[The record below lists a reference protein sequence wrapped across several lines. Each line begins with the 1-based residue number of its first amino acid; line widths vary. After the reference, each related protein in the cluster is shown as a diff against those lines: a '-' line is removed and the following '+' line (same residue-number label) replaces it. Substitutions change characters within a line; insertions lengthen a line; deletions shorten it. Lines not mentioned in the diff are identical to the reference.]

1 MSPRKK
7 GLHLNLP
14 PLNNQLNTNSTSPV
28 ISYLMNSVKVA
39 DVHES
44 SDYVK
49 VTFNVESLVVKEMT
63 ERHLLKYLQEQ
74 YACTY
79 QKPAMFEFI
88 VESRQQSMLLDFP
101 QDQVQAN
108 STDKESTENEP
119 APVTFLKFKS
129 KYELSHQFRFETLIP
144 TLENSFSIQALQ
156 TLALDKSITMPFALI
171 KGPSGSGKSHLLHAA
186 GWFSLSQHPSLKIK
200 VVSGDEFINDFQ
212 TALFTKTM
220 GAFRDKYR
228 LKTDLL
234 LIDDIQALQKAKGTQ
249 VELFNLMNDY
259 SLAGKKIFFTAD
271 CDLME
276 IDSIDDRLKSRFLA
290 GLQLNLESPCYDSK
304 LRYFQAQLISNA
316 LDIPNDL
323 ITQISQ
329 HFGSCYRSVE
339 GIVNRLIMLKKISG
353 YLDLPALEKMFPQKS
368 KEVLKSLSVEAIIE
382 ETAFKHKIKVS
393 DIKGK
398 NRSKLVF
405 AARKE
410 AITRI
415 RTELNV
421 SVTEL
426 ARIFLRDHT
435 SILNAL
441 K

>member
-14 PLNNQLNTNSTSPV
+14 ELNTNSTSPV

-39 DVHES
+39 DVTES
-44 SDYVK
+44 TDFVK

-63 ERHLLKYLQEQ
+63 ERHLLKNLQEQ
-74 YACTY
+74 YSQNY

-101 QDQVQAN
+101 QEHAQSAHDVD
-108 STDKESTENEP
+108 STASEP

-156 TLALDKSITMPFALI
+156 TLVLDKSITMPFALI
-171 KGPSGSGKSHLLHAA
+171 KGPSGAGKSHLLHAT
-186 GWFSLSQHPSLKIK
+186 GWFALSQNPNLKVK
-200 VVSGDEFINDFQ
+200 VISGDEFINDFQ

-228 LKTDLL
+228 LKTDVL
-234 LIDDIQALQKAKGTQ
+234 LIDDIQAIRKAKGTQ
-249 VELFNLMNDY
+249 VELFNLMNDF

-276 IDSIDDRLKSRFLA
+276 IDTIDDRLKSRFLA

-304 LRYFQAQLISNA
+304 LRYFHAQLASND
-316 LDIPNDL
+316 LDIPQPL

-339 GIVNRLIMLKKISG
+339 GIVNRLIMLKKINT
-353 YLDLPALEKMFPQKS
+353 YLDLPAIEKMFPLQS
-368 KEVLKSLSVEAIIE
+368 KEVLKNLSVEAIIE

-393 DIKGK
+393 ELKGK

-410 AITRI
+410 AINRI
-415 RTELNV
+415 RAELNV

-426 ARIFLRDHT
+426 ARLFLRDHT

>member
-1 MSPRKK
+1 M
-7 GLHLNLP
+7 NLP
-14 PLNNQLNTNSTSPV
+14 ELNTNSTSPV

-39 DVHES
+39 DVTES
-44 SDYVK
+44 ADYVK

-74 YACTY
+74 YSQTY
-79 QKPAMFEFI
+79 QKPAMFEFV

-101 QDQVQAN
+101 HEHAQSSYDGD
-108 STDKESTENEP
+108 STDNEQ
-119 APVTFLKFKS
+119 ASVTFLKFKS

-156 TLALDKSITMPFALI
+156 TLVLDKSITMPFALI
-171 KGPSGSGKSHLLHAA
+171 KGPSGAGKSHLLHAT
-186 GWFSLSQHPSLKIK
+186 GWFALSQNPNLKVK
-200 VVSGDEFINDFQ
+200 VISGDEFINDFQ

-228 LKTDLL
+228 LKTDVL
-234 LIDDIQALQKAKGTQ
+234 LIDDIQAIRKAKGTQ
-249 VELFNLMNDY
+249 VELFNLMNDF

-276 IDSIDDRLKSRFLA
+276 IDTIDDRLKSRFLA
-290 GLQLNLESPCYDSK
+290 GLQLNLESPCHDSK
-304 LRYFQAQLISNA
+304 LKYFHAQLNSND
-316 LDIPNDL
+316 LDIPQQL

-339 GIVNRLIMLKKISG
+339 GIVNRLIMLKKING
-353 YLDLPALEKMFPQKS
+353 YLDLPVIEKMFPLQS
-368 KEVLKSLSVEAIIE
+368 KEVLKNLSVEAIIE

-393 DIKGK
+393 ELKGK

-410 AITRI
+410 AINRI
-415 RTELNV
+415 RAELNV

-426 ARIFLRDHT
+426 ARLFLRDHT